1 MSPGTERGFTLLEIL
16 VALAVFAVVGALAYR
31 GLDAMS
37 QHKVRLDQ
45 EIRDWRELELVLDRM
60 ETDIVQMAPQ
70 SKRDGSGTLHPP
82 LFYGR
87 RDGMPLL
94 ELIRFDGQRPLLRL
108 AYRLN
113 GQRLELLLWQGEQYK
128 VYRLLDQVEQ
138 CEFALL
144 DAQQAWRAQWP
155 VSGQPQRPQAVR
167 LRLRLRG
174 QGEFERIFA
183 LP

>member
-1 MSPGTERGFTLLEIL
+1 MSRGNERGFTLLEIL

-37 QHKVRLDQ
+37 QNKAHLDQ
-45 EIRDWRELELVLDRM
+45 EIRRWRELELVLDRM
-60 ETDIVQMAPQ
+60 EMDFQQLAPQ
-70 SKRDGSGTLHPP
+70 SKLDAAGTLHPP

-87 RDGMPLL
+87 RDGVPTLA
-94 ELIRFDGQRPLLRL
+94 LIRFDGQRPLLRL
-108 AYRLN
+108 AYRLT
-113 GQRLELLLWQGEQYK
+113 GQQLELLLWHGEQYK
-128 VYRLLDQVEQ
+128 VYPLLDRVEK

-155 VSGQPQRPQAVR
+155 VSGQALRPRGIR
-167 LRLRLRG
+167 LRLRLAG